1 MRGKFLTSSRVE
13 YACVERLEK
22 WVYLES
28 SSAVQKAAPPFYPPL
43 YIAPAET
50 KEESREDGT

>member
-1 MRGKFLTSSRVE
+1 M
-13 YACVERLEK
+13 
-22 WVYLES
+22 YLES